1 MGGEQIRPVHNS
13 KPALMQVIIGAVFDV
28 LDFGALATALR
39 IGRFGFVLLNRRA
52 CRLFSYLLRS
62 ANSRSVAT
70 GGMAML
76 SMIVFRRL
84 VVALM
89 RFLYWK
95 FTGKLESCDKVVV
108 EVNTALQ
115 RRAIFRFWRFLYWKF
130 TGKLEI
136 CDKVVV
142 EVNSALQRRAIFR
155 FWRFLY
161 WKSTGKLESCE
172 DSSRARESRCVN
184 KCT

>member
-1 MGGEQIRPVHNS
+1 
-13 KPALMQVIIGAVFDV
+13 
-28 LDFGALATALR
+28 
-39 IGRFGFVLLNRRA
+39 LNRRA

-84 VVALM
+84 VVAPM
-89 RFLYWK
+89 RFFVLEIHRK
-95 FTGKLESCDKVVV
+95 VGKLRQGSRGS
-108 EVNTALQ
+108 VNTALQ

-172 DSSRARESRCVN
+172 DSSRARESRRVN

>member
-84 VVALM
+84 VVAPM
-89 RFLYWK
+89 RFFVLEIHRK
-95 FTGKLESCDKVVV
+95 VGKLRQGSRVSEYCPPAEGDFSLLEVFVLEIHRKVGNLRQGSRGSEFCPPAEGDFSLL
-108 EVNTALQ
+108 EVFVLEIH
-115 RRAIFRFWRFLYWKF
+115 RKV
-130 TGKLEI
+130 GKL
-136 CDKVVV
+136 
-142 EVNSALQRRAIFR
+142 RR
-155 FWRFLY
+155 
-161 WKSTGKLESCE
+161 
-172 DSSRARESRCVN
+172 
-184 KCT
+184 